1 MEKFEL
7 YFFIKP
13 LIIIFIVA
21 ITLIVIQMF
30 LKNLYNIEVLCIG
43 GLLIVFGFYL
53 LCTFL
58 AISKDKFK
66 NVSIDNENER
76 FMLTAKNGQIMAIP
90 FNNLEE
96 LGSATYS
103 KAHEND
109 ADLNAVDYLV
119 KCGYNPLAGISVLN
133 KLSGTYPDLFTDHP
147 STDKRVQNIYN
158 YVKEKYPQYI
168 SQGYNSTSYNQA
180 IQSYIKGGR

>member
-76 FMLTAKNGQIMAIP
+76 FILTAKNGQIMAIP
-90 FNNLEE
+90 FNNLEGIYIQQGE
-96 LGSATYS
+96 ILRGIQCAHVTFVTQDN
-103 KAHEND
+103 KAFG
-109 ADLNAVDYLV
+109 LTVSQSNAFYVSLPKHIKQSMEEKLFYLPKWNNV
-119 KCGYNPLAGISVLN
+119 
-133 KLSGTYPDLFTDHP
+133 
-147 STDKRVQNIYN
+147 
-158 YVKEKYPQYI
+158 
-168 SQGYNSTSYNQA
+168 
-180 IQSYIKGGR
+180 